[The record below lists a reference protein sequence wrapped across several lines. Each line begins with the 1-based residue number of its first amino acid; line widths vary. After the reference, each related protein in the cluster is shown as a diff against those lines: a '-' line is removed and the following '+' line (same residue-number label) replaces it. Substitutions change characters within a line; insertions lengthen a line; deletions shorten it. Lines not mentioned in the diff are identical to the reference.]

1 MSQVKGYY
9 RNAGKRWI
17 SFGLI
22 TTIFMGIVGCGAS
35 SGTNTPAAAPKETA
49 PAAAPA
55 KPPEDIT
62 LAVAGPMT
70 GDGASYGK
78 AFKNG
83 AELAAA
89 QFNAAGGYQGRQ
101 VKLVYGDDKND
112 PKEAANTAQKLAS
125 DSATL
130 AVVGHWSSSA
140 TLAAIP
146 IYNRSQIPMITP
158 TGSHPDITKKENTWI
173 FRSCATTEIETKYN
187 SDFIVNK
194 QGKKSVAILYIN
206 SDWGKSEAEFLK
218 KHIEGFG
225 GKVVAYE
232 SYPPGQG
239 IDFTAALTKVKAA
252 KPDAI
257 VLASLVS
264 EGVLILKQAKQ
275 LGIDTQFFGT
285 ATFYTEEFLKDKEA
299 VEGVYLD
306 ALFFPETDSPI
317 GKKFVSDYKQKY
329 NVEPGFFEALA
340 YDSTNLI
347 LEAIRKGGAT
357 RAGIRDSLSAIKDF
371 PIVTGVATFDENRSD
386 TNKTYTN
393 LVVKNGKF
401 ALTK

>member
-1 MSQVKGYY
+1 MSQF
-9 RNAGKRWI
+9 GKHTKKTGRRWF
-17 SFGLI
+17 SFGLMS
-22 TTIFMGIVGCGAS
+22 TIFIGIVGCGVQPQAE
-35 SGTNTPAAAPKETA
+35 PAAA
-49 PAAAPA
+49 A
-55 KPPEDIT
+55 KPAEDIA
-62 LAVAGPMT
+62 LAVAGPFT
-70 GDGASYGK
+70 GDGATYGK
-78 AFKNG
+78 SFKNG
-83 AELAAA
+83 AELAVA
-89 QFNAAGGYQGRQ
+89 QFNAAGGYQGRK

-125 DSATL
+125 DPANL

-194 QGKKSVAILYIN
+194 QGKKSIAILYIN

-218 KHIEGFG
+218 KHIEGLG

-239 IDFTAALTKVKAA
+239 IDFTAALTKIKGT
-252 KPDAI
+252 KPDGI
-257 VLASLVS
+257 VLASLVN

-275 LGIDTQFFGT
+275 LGIETQFFGP
-285 ATFYTEEFLKDKEA
+285 ATFYTEEFLKDPEV
-299 VEGVYLD
+299 VEGFYLD
-306 ALFFPETDSPI
+306 ALFFPETDDPT
-317 GKKFVSDYKQKY
+317 GKKFVSDYKQQFGQAD
-329 NVEPGFFEALA
+329 PGFFEALA

-347 LEAIRKGGAT
+347 LEAIRRGGAT
-357 RAGIRDSLSAIKDF
+357 RSGIRDSLAGIKDF
-371 PIVTGVATFDENRSD
+371 RLVTGVAAFDENRSD